1 MLRWVAKTIAIFAN
15 FTITIFFTFLPFK
28 IKNFFLKRGSTGK
41 TVLSC
46 LSCFSGGVFFGT
58 FILHMLPEVKLILDE
73 SLIKPKNI
81 SYPVAE
87 MIIALGFFLV
97 LYIEKIAILVH
108 FKKTFRSSEKCDPN
122 KQQNGK
128 LGANDLKSV
137 EMNDVDKTQIGLLNG
152 SVNTSNEGNPEI
164 NIQMDEP
171 HEMRSVL
178 LMIALSLHRIFEG
191 LSIGLKSSVFG
202 VWSLFL
208 AVMCHETV
216 IAFSLGMHL
225 ANVKTNRTKLILA
238 VILCC
243 LMGPLGVTMGTLITE
258 LGTMTNTINI
268 VNGVLQAIATGTFI
282 YVTFFEILN
291 EELEKNVS
299 VLSMVSLFVGFATMA
314 GLGFI
319 PENSVEESVI
329 GNHTAI

>member
-1 MLRWVAKTIAIFAN
+1 MERWVAKTISIFAN
-15 FTITIFFTFLPFK
+15 FTITILFTFLPFK
-28 IKNFFLKRGSTGK
+28 LKNIFLKKGSTGK
-41 TVLSC
+41 AVLSC

-73 SLIKPKNI
+73 ALLKPKNI
-81 SYPVAE
+81 GYPIAE
-87 MIIALGFFLV
+87 LIIALGFFLV
-97 LYIEKIAILVH
+97 LYTEKIAIMLH
-108 FKKTFRSSEKCDPN
+108 FRKSFKSSEKCDPN
-122 KQQNGK
+122 KQQNGRIGDQDLK
-128 LGANDLKSV
+128 LGERN
-137 EMNDVDKTQIGLLNG
+137 EFDKTQVNLLNG
-152 SVNTSNEGNPEI
+152 STNVENDTVPEVNVHFE
-164 NIQMDEP
+164 EP

-208 AVMCHETV
+208 AVMCHEVV

-243 LMGPLGVTMGTLITE
+243 MMGPLGVTIGTLVTE

-299 VLSMVSLFVGFATMA
+299 VLSMIFLFVGFATMA
-314 GLGFI
+314 ALGFI

-329 GNHTAI
+329 ANSTTI